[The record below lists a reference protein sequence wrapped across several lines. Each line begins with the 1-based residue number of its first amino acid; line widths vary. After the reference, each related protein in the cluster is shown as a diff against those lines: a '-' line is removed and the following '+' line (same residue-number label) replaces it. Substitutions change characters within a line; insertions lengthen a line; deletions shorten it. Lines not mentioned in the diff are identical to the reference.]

1 MTHNSPLGKMLADAP
16 LPRPPFAEQ
25 TMAMPAIQ
33 RRWTREQVLDLI
45 DESRAWPRYELIDGQ
60 LLVTPSP
67 GDPHQLAVL
76 ELLLALAPFVEREG
90 LGLTFTSPSDVELR
104 DDTITQPDIYVL
116 PAGPEAEA
124 KGLVWSEWSK
134 LLLAV
139 EVLSPSSLRT
149 DRVTKRDFYMES
161 GVAEYWVVD
170 LEARIVE
177 RWLPRRETPMVERDT
192 LAWMPRGA
200 SSALSIE
207 LPPFFDRIR
216 QKSEWARKARERR

>member
-1 MTHNSPLGKMLADAP
+1 
-16 LPRPPFAEQ
+16 
-25 TMAMPAIQ
+25 MAMPAIH

-76 ELLLALAPFVEREG
+76 ELLLVVSPFVEREG
-90 LGLTFTSPSDVELR
+90 LGLTFTSPSDVALR
-104 DDTITQPDIYVL
+104 EDTITQPDVYVL

-124 KGLVWSEWSK
+124 KGLVWSELST

-139 EVLSPSSLRT
+139 EVLSPSSVRT

-170 LEARIVE
+170 LDARIVE
-177 RWLPRRETPMVERDT
+177 RWLPRRDTPIVERAT
-192 LAWMPRGA
+192 LAWHPPGA
-200 SSALSIE
+200 ISALSTE
-207 LPPFFDRIR
+207 LPTFFDRLR
-216 QKSEWARKARERR
+216 EKSAWARKARARH